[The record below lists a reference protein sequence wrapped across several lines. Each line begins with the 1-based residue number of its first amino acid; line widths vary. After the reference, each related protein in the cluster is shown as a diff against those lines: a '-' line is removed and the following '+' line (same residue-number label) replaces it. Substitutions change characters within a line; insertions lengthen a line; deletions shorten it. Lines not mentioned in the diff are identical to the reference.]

1 MKTEAITRDNLS
13 RYMHM
18 LTNDEIFANDTQRYS
33 CFGAFDEATGEG
45 LGVIVASVLPEYIL
59 IEKLFT
65 DEKNRGKGV
74 ASELLSLVTTLPD
87 GVTMPFYFATAHE
100 DINDGVIKNK
110 GFAEIESRYKFQ
122 VGKLED
128 MRDITVSDSMK
139 AGLRIQPAYNVSE
152 KLLSNF
158 VFRSEFDRF
167 LQFPE
172 TVLDMDRFSEGS
184 LVCLQNDKI
193 CAVMLIEELQ
203 DAVQFTFIHCLD
215 TRSLFG
221 LFSIVK
227 PALRLDY
234 GKDSIIR
241 FLICD
246 GKGEEG
252 VRRAFGRCHEQPVR
266 VFRKE

>member
-1 MKTEAITRDNLS
+1 MKTELITRENLS
-13 RYMHM
+13 RYMSM
-18 LTNDEIFANDTQRYS
+18 LTNEEIFANDQQRYS
-33 CFGAFDEATGEG
+33 CFGAFDEESEEG
-45 LGVIVASVLPEYIL
+45 LGVIVAGILPDYIL

-65 DEKNRGKGV
+65 AEPHRKKGV
-74 ASELLSLVTTLPD
+74 ASALLDIVTTLPD
-87 GVTMPFYFATAHE
+87 GVTTPFYIATE
-100 DINDGVIKNK
+100 RPGIDDGFLKKK
-110 GFAEIESRYKFQ
+110 GFTEEESRYKYL
-122 VGKLED
+122 VGRLED
-128 MRDITVSDSMK
+128 MRDITVSESMK
-139 AGLRIQPAYNVSE
+139 AGLRILPAYNVPE
-152 KLLSNF
+152 KQLSNF